1 MKTIPVETLYW
12 LDCHIMLYKVHGSH
26 FHTAFVCYLIHLKTI
41 ACITLI
47 CVTIAQG
54 KAWTYLG
61 VGTCLCMVLC

>member
-1 MKTIPVETLYW
+1 
-12 LDCHIMLYKVHGSH
+12 MLYKVHGSH

-54 KAWTYLG
+54 KA
-61 VGTCLCMVLC
+61 